1 MTVYNI
7 PSWTTDQFSNILIT
21 VIKLYLQNDS
31 VIRVILMDIEIDKV
45 ANKLG
50 KVEVNIS
57 VTEEHFGEV
66 ERNISMVNE

>member
-7 PSWTTDQFSNILIT
+7 PSWTTDQFSNSLIT

-57 VTEEHFGEV
+57 VTQEHLGEV